1 MQFRIQRRPIQL
13 QETKDGDAQVTEVKT
28 KLIENKKKGY
38 AKTAYPR
45 YCFRMYFSK
54 CKLQAFNYSAALL
67 SLKVETRL
75 NSTCLKSLSVAP
87 IPLVVKR
94 PAAIL
99 YFFTN
104 TFLTASAR
112 FSESF

>member
-28 KLIENKKKGY
+28 KLIEKRGMP
-38 AKTAYPR
+38 KTAYPK

-87 IPLVVKR
+87 IPL
-94 PAAIL
+94 A
-99 YFFTN
+99 
-104 TFLTASAR
+104 
-112 FSESF
+112 